1 MFLWWLSGKESTCN
15 ARDSGNVGSVPGS
28 GRSPGGGLGKPLEYS
43 CLENSVNSRAQW
55 AAVCRVAKSDK
66 TEATEHAYKLT
77 VTPSGIYT
85 KNKKITKVPVIILLE
100 KRCLLLI

>member
-1 MFLWWLSGKESTCN
+1 MGYSSWGHKEL
-15 ARDSGNVGSVPGS
+15 DM
-28 GRSPGGGLGKPLEYS
+28 
-43 CLENSVNSRAQW
+43 
-55 AAVCRVAKSDK
+55 

-100 KRCLLLI
+100 KRCLLLILPISENNAK